1 MGAIWRA
8 YAERYRGMQPMVR
21 WAFLF
26 AWAIAF
32 AALINVLSF
41 VLLTAN
47 PVIRSDEWYAL
58 DVLVR
63 KAITGN
69 LGVADFFLRRNVT
82 DHAQPLQ
89 KLAVLLEWRYFDL
102 DFVVESI
109 LGVVAAA
116 ACAMILYR
124 IVMVARPSER
134 ADANRY
140 LAWATMV
147 ALLFSLNACGIW
159 TWPLVAFGYV
169 TVVPILLFMAVAWHA
184 WHSRRYLLLALVT
197 LLLCLLADDSALIT
211 VTATIVALLICMLRE
226 PATSRAA
233 FWKVVAVILVCTAL
247 VRIGYAFAPL
257 SDITPGPGL
266 TTRLVALSGRLREG
280 DGWQWLTVPLS
291 LSVAYDNPF
300 HNISAKAWAVIQTG
314 IAVCLLIAHGVFW
327 WRALSARHNLP
338 TFIAVCLMLL
348 SYGLLAGIIL
358 VRVSLFGSG
367 YLGQDRYVEFYQFNL
382 IALLLMWSGNPNPES
397 SPASWRWLT
406 VQVPMV
412 ACVALLVLQ
421 IPLSHAAWQQRRYL
435 LPYYG
440 RMAVQVGQLAED
452 PAQTKDCLPELV
464 VCQWPLDRRRG
475 ALRLLS
481 TFHLNVLSP
490 RVQAWHPFLPQFATS
505 LEGTSSHRVEPA
517 Q

>member
-47 PVIRSDEWYAL
+47 PVIRSDEWFAL

-184 WHSRRYLLLALVT
+184 WHSRRYLLRWPM
-197 LLLCLLADDSALIT
+197 
-211 VTATIVALLICMLRE
+211 TAR
-226 PATSRAA
+226 
-233 FWKVVAVILVCTAL
+233 
-247 VRIGYAFAPL
+247 
-257 SDITPGPGL
+257 
-266 TTRLVALSGRLREG
+266 
-280 DGWQWLTVPLS
+280 
-291 LSVAYDNPF
+291 
-300 HNISAKAWAVIQTG
+300 
-314 IAVCLLIAHGVFW
+314 
-327 WRALSARHNLP
+327 
-338 TFIAVCLMLL
+338 
-348 SYGLLAGIIL
+348 
-358 VRVSLFGSG
+358 
-367 YLGQDRYVEFYQFNL
+367 
-382 IALLLMWSGNPNPES
+382 
-397 SPASWRWLT
+397 
-406 VQVPMV
+406 
-412 ACVALLVLQ
+412 
-421 IPLSHAAWQQRRYL
+421 
-435 LPYYG
+435 
-440 RMAVQVGQLAED
+440 
-452 PAQTKDCLPELV
+452 
-464 VCQWPLDRRRG
+464 
-475 ALRLLS
+475 
-481 TFHLNVLSP
+481 
-490 RVQAWHPFLPQFATS
+490 
-505 LEGTSSHRVEPA
+505 
-517 Q
+517 